1 MDRKKLSFVIPCYN
15 SAATIDDV
23 VSEVIGKTQER
34 ADEYDY
40 EIICVND
47 CSPDNV
53 MDHLR
58 SLAADNTKIKVLSFA
73 ANKGKHTA
81 VLAGYGAASGDY
93 VISMDDDGQCPVNE
107 LWRLLRPLEDG
118 HDMAMAQYEK
128 KKEGPVKRAGSRFN
142 HAMTRRLLRK
152 PDDLVFTNFN
162 ARQLFV
168 CRAMASYCNI
178 FPYLEGLSLQV
189 TRDVV
194 LVPMKERSRAAGQSN
209 FTMRK
214 SLQLLSNG
222 LTAFSAEPLRLG
234 LYAGLGLE
242 AAAGIAAA
250 AAFLKGIGRKHT
262 AGGSNGE
269 EGMLAA
275 AAALCGALMI
285 QTGITGEYVGRT
297 YMAVNRYPQYV
308 IREKINL

>member
-1 MDRKKLSFVIPCYN
+1 MNRKKLSFVIPCYN
-15 SAATIDDV
+15 SSATIDDV
-23 VSEVIGKTQER
+23 IREVTGKAEER
-34 ADEYDY
+34 ADAYDY

-53 MDHLR
+53 MEHLR
-58 SLAADNTKIKVLSFA
+58 TLAEKNERIKVLSLA

-93 VISMDDDGQCPVNE
+93 VISLDDDGQCPVDE
-107 LWRLLRPLEDG
+107 LWRLLRPLEEG

-142 HAMTRRLLRK
+142 HAMTRRLLKK
-152 PDDLVFTNFN
+152 PDGLVFTNFN

-168 CRAMASYCNI
+168 CKAMASYSNI

-194 LVPMKERSRAAGQSN
+194 LVPMKERSRAAGHSN
-209 FTMRK
+209 FTLKK

-222 LTAFSAEPLRLG
+222 LTAFSAEPLRAG
-234 LYAGLGLE
+234 IYAGLGLE

-250 AAFLKGIGRKHT
+250 AAMLKAPGRNRGTGGNGDGI
-262 AGGSNGE
+262 SF
-269 EGMLAA
+269 AA

-285 QTGITGEYVGRT
+285 QTGVTGEYAGRT